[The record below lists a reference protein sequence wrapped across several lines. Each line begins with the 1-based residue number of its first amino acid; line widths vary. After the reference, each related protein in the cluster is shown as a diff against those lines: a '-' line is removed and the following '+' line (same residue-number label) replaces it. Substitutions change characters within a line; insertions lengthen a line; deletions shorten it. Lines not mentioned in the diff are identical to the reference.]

1 MRRVRYVVASSLDG
15 YIAGPRGEFD
25 WILTDPEIDFD
36 ALFAE
41 FDTFLIGRKTY
52 EATKGMGGGKR
63 KSKSFVF
70 SRTLEQ
76 VNHPK
81 VTIVHDDAGPMVQ
94 RLKEEP
100 GKDIWLFGGG
110 ELFRSLLEA
119 RVVDTVEVA
128 IIPILLGG
136 GIALLP
142 DPAKTTRLKLASHRV
157 YPSTGIVMLK
167 YDVT

>member
-52 EATKGMGGGKR
+52 EAMKGMGGGKK

-70 SRTLEQ
+70 SRTLQ
-76 VNHPK
+76 QRDHPK
-81 VTIVHDDAGPMVQ
+81 VTIVREDAAATVHGL
-94 RLKEEP
+94 RKEP

-119 RVVDTVEVA
+119 GVVDSVEVA

-136 GIALLP
+136 GIPLLP
-142 DPAKTTRLKLASHRV
+142 EPANTTSLKLASHRV
-157 YPSTGIVMLK
+157 YPTTGIAILK
-167 YDVT
+167 YDVA